1 MSEDLK
7 DKFGRR
13 YKYLRISVTDR
24 CNFKCK
30 YCIPNDNF
38 QDLSHSSIL
47 SYEEM
52 FLATKAFAQLGVNK
66 VRITGGE
73 PLVRKNVSFFLRGV
87 KNISGIEEVTLT
99 TNGSLLYKFAKD
111 IHEAG
116 INRINVSLDSLRE
129 DRYSFITGGFDLKNI
144 INGIN
149 IAKKEG
155 IKPIK
160 VNTVV
165 IRGFNDDEI
174 LDFCDFAVKNDIVV
188 RFIEFMPI
196 GNSAGWH
203 KDNII
208 TGKEIIDIISDKYSL
223 EKVEKKSLDGPAK
236 NFRLSGGG
244 MIGVITPIS
253 QHFCSECDKIR
264 LTSDGK
270 IRPCLLSDDELDVRE
285 VIRKGD
291 IEEIKKKI
299 RESLN
304 IKQEEHHLSNRSCR
318 ELYKRTMSKIGG

>member
-1 MSEDLK
+1 MSKELK
-7 DKFGRR
+7 DKFGRS

-30 YCIPNDNF
+30 YCIPNDDF
-38 QDLSHSSIL
+38 RYLSHNKIL

-52 FLATKAFAQLGVNK
+52 LLAADVFAQLGVNK

-73 PLVRKNVSFFLRGV
+73 PLVRKNISFFLKKV
-87 KNISGIEEVTLT
+87 KDIPGIKEVTLT
-99 TNGSLLYKFAKD
+99 TNGSLLHKFAKD

-129 DRYSFITGGFDLKNI
+129 DRYSFITGGFDLKTI

-174 LDFCDFAVKNDIVV
+174 IDFCDFAANNDIVV

-208 TGKEIIDIISDKYSL
+208 TGKEIIDIISKKYSL
-223 EKVEKKSLDGPAK
+223 EKVERKEMDGPAK
-236 NFRLSGGG
+236 NFKLAGGG

-264 LTSDGK
+264 LTADGK
-270 IRPCLLSDDELDVRE
+270 IRPCLLSDDEIDVRE
-285 VIRKGD
+285 IIRSGSTED
-291 IEEIKKKI
+291 IKNKI

>member
-1 MSEDLK
+1 MSKELK
-7 DKFGRR
+7 DKFGRS

-30 YCIPNDNF
+30 YCIPNDDF
-38 QDLSHSSIL
+38 EYLSHNKIL

-52 FLATKAFAQLGVNK
+52 LQAVDAFAQLGVNK

-73 PLVRKNVSFFLRGV
+73 PLVRKNISFFLKKV
-87 KNISGIEEVTLT
+87 KDIPGIKEVTLT
-99 TNGSLLYKFAKD
+99 TNGSLLHKFAKD

-129 DRYSFITGGFDLKNI
+129 DRYSFITGGFDLKTI

-174 LDFCDFAVKNDIVV
+174 IDFCDFAANNDIVV

-208 TGKEIIDIISDKYSL
+208 TGKEIIDIISKKYSL
-223 EKVEKKSLDGPAK
+223 EKVDRKAMDGPAK
-236 NFRLSGGG
+236 NFKLSSGG

-264 LTSDGK
+264 LTADGK
-270 IRPCLLSDDELDVRE
+270 IRPCLLSDDEVDVRE
-285 VIRKGD
+285 IIRSGS
-291 IEEIKKKI
+291 IEDIKKKV